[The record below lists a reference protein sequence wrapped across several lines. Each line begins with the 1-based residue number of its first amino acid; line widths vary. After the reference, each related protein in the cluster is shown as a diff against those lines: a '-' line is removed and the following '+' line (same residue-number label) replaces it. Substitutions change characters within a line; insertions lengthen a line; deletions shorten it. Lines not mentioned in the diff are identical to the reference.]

1 MPQQNELGVE
11 ETGCVRR
18 EGQLHV
24 QRAIDL
30 PDKHRGTGVSSH
42 QGHSAILRYIRVL
55 RGLRQEA
62 PNHISPDILPA
73 GSLRRLPF
81 SVRIRHSNHSLE
93 YFF

>member
-11 ETGCVRR
+11 EAGCIRR

-24 QRAIDL
+24 QRPRDL
-30 PDKHRGTGVSSH
+30 LDKHRGTGVSRH
-42 QGHSAILRYIRVL
+42 QGHSAILHHIRVL

-62 PNHISPDILPA
+62 PYHISSDILPA
-73 GSLRRLPF
+73 GPLRHLPF
-81 SVRIRHSNHSLE
+81 SVRIRHSTQSLK